1 MTNQATKKQM
11 RRLRSHFAFTKIP
24 FSKFMWAVNMFDSAG
39 QRELDQGLHMW
50 TEVKGIGL
58 VAGPSGVG
66 KSITLRRF
74 TSGLDEARFLV
85 IDFAYLPSTVTGFMR
100 SLSRKLGLPMR
111 LHTADLFDAAQAY
124 LTSYEK
130 DHGAHP
136 IIVLDDAEGL
146 RVPVIDAI
154 RRLTCYDL
162 DSEDRFSVLL
172 SGTEELLS
180 KLADPVLTPL
190 RSRFTYSY
198 TLRPFGLEDTTNYV
212 AFHLSR
218 AGVDPKLFSPDAVK
232 KLFHASHGQPRSI
245 NQLALQALIHAAVQG
260 HDTIDGA
267 FMHHL
272 VATHPLYQSQGAAP

>member
-1 MTNQATKKQM
+1 MTQQSTKKQM
-11 RRLRSHFAFTKIP
+11 RRLRSHFAFTKMP
-24 FSKFMWAVNMFDSAG
+24 FSKFMWATNMFDSSG
-39 QRELDQGLHMW
+39 QRELDHGLQMW

-66 KSITLRRF
+66 KSITVRRF
-74 TSGLDEARFLV
+74 TSGLDDSRFR
-85 IDFAYLPSTVTGFMR
+85 IIEFTYLPSTVTGFLR

-111 LHTADLFDAAQAY
+111 LHSSDLFDAAQTY

-130 DHGAHP
+130 EHGAHP

-154 RRLTCYDL
+154 RRLTSYEL
-162 DSEDRFSVLL
+162 DSEDRFSVLM
-172 SGTEELLS
+172 SGTEQLLG

-218 AGVDPKLFSPDAVK
+218 ASVDSKLFSPDAVR
-232 KLFHASHGQPRSI
+232 KLFHASHGRPRSI
-245 NQLALQALIHAAVQG
+245 NQLAIQALIQAAVQG
-260 HDTIDGA
+260 HDIIDGD
-267 FMHHL
+267 FMTHL
-272 VATHPLYQSQGAAP
+272 VATHPLYQSHGAKP

>member
-1 MTNQATKKQM
+1 M
-11 RRLRSHFAFTKIP
+11 RPTYAWLRFLRRTRLAERLP
-24 FSKFMWAVNMFDSAG
+24 
-39 QRELDQGLHMW
+39 
-50 TEVKGIGL
+50 
-58 VAGPSGVG
+58 
-66 KSITLRRF
+66 LRRF

-100 SLSRKLGLPMR
+100 SLSRKRALPMR

-172 SGTEELLS
+172 SGTEELLT

-198 TLRPFGLEDTTNYV
+198 TL
-212 AFHLSR
+212 A
-218 AGVDPKLFSPDAVK
+218 
-232 KLFHASHGQPRSI
+232 
-245 NQLALQALIHAAVQG
+245 
-260 HDTIDGA
+260 
-267 FMHHL
+267 
-272 VATHPLYQSQGAAP
+272 